1 MNDTETAE
9 LRFDRYERGVK
20 VKPVK
25 EKTIMDDNEIVELLY
40 NRDERGVKAAQD
52 KFSKLVKNVCRGIL
66 RSPEEAEQCANDTLL
81 KLWEAIPPDRP
92 ENLTGYICK
101 IARRLTL
108 NQLRYNTAK
117 MRNSD
122 LLTELDECIPSDCS
136 VEKQAEL
143 SEVTEVLN
151 VWLRSL
157 PEKQQTLFTL
167 RYFYAYGVKEA
178 AKACGM
184 SKTAATTALMR
195 LRDSLKQYLTE
206 RGVYYD

>member
-1 MNDTETAE
+1 MSDEKAIE
-9 LRFDRYERGVK
+9 LPYSRSAK
-20 VKPVK
+20 AKPIK
-25 EKTIMDDNEIVELLY
+25 EKSIMDDREIVELLY
-40 NRDERGVKAAQD
+40 NRDERGVKAARD
-52 KFSKLVKNVCRGIL
+52 KFQKLVLNVCRSL
-66 RSPEEAEQCANDTLL
+66 LHSSEEAEQCANDTLL
-81 KLWEAIPPDRP
+81 RLWEAIPPDRP

-108 NQLRYNTAK
+108 NRLRYNTAQ

-122 LLTELDECIPSDCS
+122 LLTELDECLPGSYS

-143 SEVTEVLN
+143 SELTETLN

-178 AKACGM
+178 AQACGM

-195 LRDSLKQYLTE
+195 LRESLKKHLNE
-206 RGVYYD
+206 RGLYYD